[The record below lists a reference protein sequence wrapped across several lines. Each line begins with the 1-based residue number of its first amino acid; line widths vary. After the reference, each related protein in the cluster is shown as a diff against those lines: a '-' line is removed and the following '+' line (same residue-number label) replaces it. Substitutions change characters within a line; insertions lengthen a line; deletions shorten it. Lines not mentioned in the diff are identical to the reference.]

1 MSYPTN
7 PYNLGEA
14 YINPATG
21 LPVLR
26 DLCDYV
32 PTTPCA
38 YVDTRETVI
47 GISEDNMCIPDS
59 CKFYSNIEKIANAPA
74 NAQPAPTPP
83 TITAADIYT
92 SNSNARAG
100 IVSSATVGAPAK
112 VINPGQTYYTSLQ
125 GSTAI
130 AY

>member
-59 CKFYSNIEKIANAPA
+59 CKFYSNIERIANASAVPT
-74 NAQPAPTPP
+74 APTPP
-83 TITAADIYT
+83 TIVAANVFA
-92 SNSNARAG
+92 SNSAALAAG
-100 IVSSATVGAPAK
+100 FK
-112 VINPGQTYYTSLQ
+112 PGQTYYTSLQ
-125 GSTAI
+125 GATAI